1 MASDVFRHYLEML
14 GKGEIFSC
22 VGDSEWII
30 GKILMSGQCP
40 YSEDHCQGGSLE
52 TLSLIRKK
60 IQRYMELRPNP
71 GMRSLSFG
79 SRHVELASKKMKC
92 DCGVCWTMDLGVVE

>member
-40 YSEDHCQGGSLE
+40 YSEDHCQSGSSE

-60 IQRYMELRPNP
+60 IQRYMEPRPNP
-71 GMRSLSFG
+71 GMRSL
-79 SRHVELASKKMKC
+79 
-92 DCGVCWTMDLGVVE
+92 